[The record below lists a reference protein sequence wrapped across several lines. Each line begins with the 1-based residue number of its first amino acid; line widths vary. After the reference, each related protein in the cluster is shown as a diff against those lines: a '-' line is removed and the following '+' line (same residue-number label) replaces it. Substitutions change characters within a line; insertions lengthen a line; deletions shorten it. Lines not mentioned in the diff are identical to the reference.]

1 MWGVD
6 KDNTVW
12 YKEMTNPDLQMQ
24 RMVDLLLF
32 QYSYNLI
39 ALFYPLNLNGYI
51 MLDAFFVIFYSS
63 LHPYYNGRFAG
74 VFRLQ
79 VS

>member
-24 RMVDLLLF
+24 RMANYHYFNMCIMFLQCF
-32 QYSYNLI
+32 N
-39 ALFYPLNLNGYI
+39 AYI
-51 MLDAFFVIFYSS
+51 
-63 LHPYYNGRFAG
+63 FAY
-74 VFRLQ
+74 LTL
-79 VS
+79 

>member
-24 RMVDLLLF
+24 RMVNLLKF
-32 QYSYNLI
+32 QYSYN
-39 ALFYPLNLNGYI
+39 
-51 MLDAFFVIFYSS
+51 VIVMIYT
-63 LHPYYNGRFAG
+63 P
-74 VFRLQ
+74 
-79 VS
+79 

>member
-24 RMVDLLLF
+24 RMVNLLLF
-32 QYSYNLI
+32 NILITLLQYK
-39 ALFYPLNLNGYI
+39 
-51 MLDAFFVIFYSS
+51 D
-63 LHPYYNGRFAG
+63 
-74 VFRLQ
+74 
-79 VS
+79 

>member
-24 RMVDLLLF
+24 RMGNLLLL
-32 QYSYNLI
+32 QYLYDVFC
-39 ALFYPLNLNGYI
+39 AYI
-51 MLDAFFVIFYSS
+51 
-63 LHPYYNGRFAG
+63 FAYLT
-74 VFRLQ
+74 F
-79 VS
+79 